1 MGQRPHQP
9 GPTGHRSKIDGRLV
23 SHQVVHQSHRNG
35 NSSGMTDRA
44 HGISPDQLTD
54 DDLRRELTHLH
65 ETRHDTVLAGSESA
79 LATHTRRMLALEQEF
94 IRRFPEEAAP
104 EPLRTR
110 AGSRREHG

>member
-1 MGQRPHQP
+1 VIGHQP
-9 GPTGHRSKIDGRLV
+9 S
-23 SHQVVHQSHRNG
+23 VVHQIHRSG
-35 NSSGMTDRA
+35 NPAGMTDRA

-79 LATHTRRMLALEQEF
+79 LATHTQRMLALEQEF

-110 AGSRREHG
+110 AGSRREQG